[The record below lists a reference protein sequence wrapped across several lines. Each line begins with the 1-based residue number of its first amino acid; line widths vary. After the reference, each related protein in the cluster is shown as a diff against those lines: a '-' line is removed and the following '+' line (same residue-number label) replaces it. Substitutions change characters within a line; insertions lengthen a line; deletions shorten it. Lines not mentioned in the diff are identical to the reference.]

1 MYTCNCYDRHL
12 IIKPR
17 ITFRL
22 YLYLLSISESET
34 TRLGVSKTDN
44 SERSVCVLM
53 HGSRVQV
60 NKGFVRVND
69 P

>member
-1 MYTCNCYDRHL
+1 MYTGNCYDCHL

-22 YLYLLSISESET
+22 YLYLLSISES
-34 TRLGVSKTDN
+34 DN